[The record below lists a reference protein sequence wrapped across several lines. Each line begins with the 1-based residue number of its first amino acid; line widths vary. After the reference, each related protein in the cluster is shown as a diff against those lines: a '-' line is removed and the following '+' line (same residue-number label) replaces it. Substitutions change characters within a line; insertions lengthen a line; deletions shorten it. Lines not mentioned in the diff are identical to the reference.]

1 MAHHNL
7 TVSLV
12 LGSGGARGLAH
23 IGVIDYL
30 VENGYKIRSL
40 AGSSMGALI
49 GGVFAADKLSDYT
62 RWVTS
67 LERLDVIRLLDLS
80 FGSTGLFKGERVIGA
95 LKELIGDRHIE
106 DLPVPF
112 TAVATDIQNG
122 REVWLSRGPLFNAI
136 RASIAIPMIFTP
148 HTMQGRQL
156 VDGGLVNPVPIAPTL
171 HVHTDLTVAVNASA
185 QPAGDLQAPDW
196 EAVRDDDEGGSFRQ
210 RIAAFIADLTQHRN
224 IRKEDMGLMDIM
236 FRSMDIMQDMIG
248 RFQLATY
255 APDVV
260 IEIPRDVCSAYE
272 MYRARELIDF
282 GREKAE
288 AAFARR
294 QKNAPI
300 RRGGGTTGQPFP
312 ESGKK

>member
-1 MAHHNL
+1 MAHPNL

-23 IGVIDYL
+23 IGVIDCL
-30 VENGYKIRSL
+30 VNNGYEIRSL

-49 GGVFAADKLSDYT
+49 GGVFAAGKLDDYT

-67 LERLDVIRLLDLS
+67 LQRLDVIRLLDLS

-95 LKELIGDRHIE
+95 LKELIGDRNIE
-106 DLPVPF
+106 VLPVPY

-122 REVWLSRGPLFNAI
+122 KEVWLSRGPLFDAI

-148 HTMQGRQL
+148 HTLHDRQL
-156 VDGGLVNPVPIAPTL
+156 VDGGLVNPVPIGPTL

-185 QPAGDLQAPDW
+185 EPAGDLQSPDW
-196 EAVRDDDEGGSFRQ
+196 EAVRDDEEEGSLRQ
-210 RIAAFIADLTQHRN
+210 RIAAFIADLTHHRH
-224 IRKEDMGLMDIM
+224 IREEDMGLMDIM
-236 FRSMDIMQDMIG
+236 FRSMDIMQNMIA

-255 APDVV
+255 TPDVV
-260 IEIPRDVCSAYE
+260 IEIPRDICSAYE

-288 AAFARR
+288 AVFARR
-294 QKNAPI
+294 
-300 RRGGGTTGQPFP
+300 
-312 ESGKK
+312 

>member
-1 MAHHNL
+1 MAHPNL

-30 VENGYKIRSL
+30 VNNGYHIRSL

-49 GGVFAADKLSDYT
+49 GGVFAAGKLDDYT
-62 RWVTS
+62 RWVTR
-67 LERLDVIRLLDLS
+67 LQRLDVIRLLDLS
-80 FGSTGLFKGERVIGA
+80 FGNTGLFKGERVIGE

-106 DLPVPF
+106 DLPVSF

-122 REVWLSRGPLFNAI
+122 KEIWISRGPLFDAI

-148 HTMQGRQL
+148 HTLSNRQL
-156 VDGGLVNPVPIAPTL
+156 VDGGLVNPVPVGPTL

-185 QPAGDLQAPDW
+185 EPAGDLQSPDW
-196 EAVRDDDEGGSFRQ
+196 EAVRDDEEEGSLRQ
-210 RIAAFIADLTQHRN
+210 RIAAFIADLTHQRN
-224 IRKEDMGLMDIM
+224 IREEDMGLMDIM
-236 FRSMDIMQDMIG
+236 FRSMDIMQNMIA

-255 APDVV
+255 TPDVV
-260 IEIPRDVCSAYE
+260 IEIPRDICSAYE
-272 MYRARELIDF
+272 MYRARELIDC

-288 AAFARR
+288 AVFARR
-294 QKNAPI
+294 
-300 RRGGGTTGQPFP
+300 
-312 ESGKK
+312 